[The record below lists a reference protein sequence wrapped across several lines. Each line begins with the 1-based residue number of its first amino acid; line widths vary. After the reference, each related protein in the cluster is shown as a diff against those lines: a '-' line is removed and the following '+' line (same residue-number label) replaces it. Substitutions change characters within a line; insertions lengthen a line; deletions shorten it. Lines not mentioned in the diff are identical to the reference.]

1 MFLMFDPAPPF
12 EVALLIVIGA
22 YAFMGAVA
30 FVVDRYVRRGG
41 RK

>member
-1 MFLMFDPAPPF
+1 MFPVFDPAPPF

-22 YAFMGAVA
+22 YAVMSAVA
-30 FVVDRYVRRGG
+30 FVVDRYVRREG